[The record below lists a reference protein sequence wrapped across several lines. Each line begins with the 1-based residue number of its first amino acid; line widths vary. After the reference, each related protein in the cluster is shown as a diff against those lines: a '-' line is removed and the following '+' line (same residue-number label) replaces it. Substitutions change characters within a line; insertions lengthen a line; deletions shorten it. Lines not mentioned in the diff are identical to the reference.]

1 MTGKEKFTE
10 FLRNIKKLSPER
22 QKFWLATVKI
32 IREKYEPLI
41 RPPGELGDWLLDT
54 ANWLDKA
61 YEYVGSSVN
70 RVGDSVSEAQLGFVN
85 ELDKVYT
92 VVADEVAKVP
102 KKTGQALTDLTGTE
116 YWPYFLGLGLG
127 LGAYFYLTQV
137 SPLKKFL

>member
-1 MTGKEKFTE
+1 
-10 FLRNIKKLSPER
+10 
-22 QKFWLATVKI
+22 
-32 IREKYEPLI
+32 LI
-41 RPPGELGDWLLDT
+41 RPPGELCDWLLDT

-61 YEYVGSSVN
+61 YQYVGSAASG
-70 RVGDSVSEAQLGFVN
+70 VGNAVSDAQLGFVN

-102 KKTGQALTDLTGTE
+102 KKTGKALTDLTGTE